1 MSSPDKPFQLQGG
14 NSTQANLHNRVG
26 CIDRMEYILKDKHKK
41 TFNFRSQTAEWLML
55 WDMEMYV
62 RFYKLMPKDHPIDEE
77 FCQRGA
83 EVANA
88 MIEDGYDMGKAMVDV
103 KRKVQQAYK
112 EYQSV
117 PIVDT
122 VKPEQPKKKKF
133 FWSK

>member
-1 MSSPDKPFQLQGG
+1 
-14 NSTQANLHNRVG
+14 
-26 CIDRMEYILKDKHKK
+26 MEYILKDKYKK
-41 TFNFRSQTAEWLML
+41 TFNFRSQTPEWLML

-62 RFYKLMPKDHPIDEE
+62 RFYKETPKDQKIDEE

-103 KRKVQQAYK
+103 KRKVEQAYK

-117 PIVDT
+117 PV
-122 VKPEQPKKKKF
+122 VEKQPEKKKKKF